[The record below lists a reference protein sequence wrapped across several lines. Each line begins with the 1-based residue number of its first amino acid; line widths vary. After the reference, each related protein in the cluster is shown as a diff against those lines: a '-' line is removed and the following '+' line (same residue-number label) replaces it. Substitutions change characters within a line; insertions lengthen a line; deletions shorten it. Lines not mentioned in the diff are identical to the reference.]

1 MIVDDYRKE
10 GFTKEEWIYGIIGTA
25 LMVAVL
31 VMAS

>member
-1 MIVDDYRKE
+1 MIVEDYRKE
-10 GFTKEEWIYGIIGTA
+10 GFTKEEWICGIIGTA